1 MSPWLWVL
9 FAGLVLGILAF
20 DLGVLARRIHLP
32 SAREALARTGF
43 FGALSLAFA
52 PVVWWLYEHHGF
64 GAGGT
69 EGLSGSEA
77 MVAYL
82 TAWLLEQ
89 SLSLDNIF
97 VMALIF
103 SYFRVPSLYRQRVLF
118 WGILG
123 ALVLR
128 FVMIV
133 AGAAAVRRFHWII
146 YAFGALLIASAIK
159 MLFTSDERLD
169 PDGSYLVRF
178 ARRLVPV
185 TKEYHEQHFFVRSKG
200 RLAATPLF
208 LALVM
213 IEGTDVMFA
222 VDSIPAAFAVTS
234 DPFLVFTSNVFAIL
248 GLRSLY
254 FALEGLMHR
263 FKYLK
268 VSLMLVLL
276 YVGVKMLASHYV
288 KIPNPVSLLVIVA
301 TLIVGVFASMARAEA
316 PIAATAAVPVKVAT
330 WARRNVRRI
339 VVLVVGGTVLLT
351 GVVMLAAPGPGFL
364 VILAGSAILLAEFA
378 WARRLLKRT
387 RKGLGGIKANA
398 WDRLRSRPG
407 RSGPPKKR

>member
-1 MSPWLWVL
+1 MSPLLWV
-9 FAGLVLGILAF
+9 FFSVLVLGILAF
-20 DLGVLARRIHLP
+20 DLGVLSRRVHHP
-32 SAREALARTGF
+32 SPREALARTAF
-43 FGALSLAFA
+43 FVALSLAFA

-64 GAGGT
+64 GAGG
-69 EGLSGSEA
+69 SEA
-77 MVAYL
+77 HSGGTAMIAYL

-103 SYFRVPSLYRQRVLF
+103 GYFRVPSLYRQRVLF

-133 AGAAAVRRFHWII
+133 AGAAAVRRFHWVI
-146 YAFGALLIASAIK
+146 YVFGGLLIVSAIK
-159 MLFTSDERLD
+159 MLFTSEESVD
-169 PDGSYLVRF
+169 PDRNLFVRI
-178 ARRLVPV
+178 ARRLFPV
-185 TKEYHEQHFFVRSKG
+185 TREYHEQHFFVRQEG

-213 IEGTDVMFA
+213 IESTDVIFA
-222 VDSIPAAFAVTS
+222 VDSIPAAFAVTT

-254 FALEGLMHR
+254 FALEGLLDR

-276 YVGVKMLASHYV
+276 YVGVKMLVSHYV
-288 KIPNPVSLLVIVA
+288 KISNPVSLLVIVT
-301 TLIVGVFASMARAEA
+301 TLVVGVFASMARAEA
-316 PIAATAAVPVKVAT
+316 PPGH
-330 WARRNVRRI
+330 VRR
-339 VVLVVGGTVLLT
+339 VVLLVIGATLLVTGAVV
-351 GVVMLAAPGPGFL
+351 VVAPGPRLL
-364 VILAGSAILLAEFA
+364 VIGAGLAVVIAEFA
-378 WARRLLKRT
+378 WARRLRS
-387 RKGLGGIKANA
+387 KA
-398 WDRLRSRPG
+398 
-407 RSGPPKKR
+407 

>member
-1 MSPWLWVL
+1 VSPMLWVL
-9 FAGLVLGILAF
+9 FAVLVLGILAF

-32 SAREALARTGF
+32 SAREALARTAF
-43 FGALSLAFA
+43 FIVLSLAFA
-52 PVVWWLYEHHGF
+52 PVVWWLYEHHDF
-64 GAGGT
+64 GAGSA
-69 EGLSGSEA
+69 EGLRGADA

-103 SYFRVPSLYRQRVLF
+103 GYFRVPSLYRQRVLF

-146 YAFGALLIASAIK
+146 YVFGAVLVASAIK
-159 MLFTSDERLD
+159 MLFTSEERLD
-169 PDGSYLVRF
+169 PDRSLLVRA
-178 ARRLVPV
+178 ARRLIPI
-185 TKEYHEQHFFVRSKG
+185 TREYHEQHFFVRSGG
-200 RLAATPLF
+200 RLSATPLL
-208 LALVM
+208 LALIM

-288 KIPNPVSLLVIVA
+288 KIPNPVSLLVIVT
-301 TLIVGVFASMARAEA
+301 TLVVGVFASMARAEA
-316 PIAATAAVPVKVAT
+316 PIAATAAIPVKVAT
-330 WARRNVRRI
+330 WARRNVRR
-339 VVLVVGGTVLLT
+339 VVMLVIGGTVLLT
-351 GVVMLAAPGPGFL
+351 GLVMLAAPGPGIL
-364 VILAGSAILLAEFA
+364 VIVAGSVILAAEFA

-387 RKGLGGIKANA
+387 RDGLSGIKANT
-398 WDRLRSRPG
+398 WGRLRRKPDRTRPP
-407 RSGPPKKR
+407 S

>member
-1 MSPWLWVL
+1 
-9 FAGLVLGILAF
+9 LVLGILAF
-20 DLGVLARRIHLP
+20 DLGVLARRIHVP
-32 SAREALARTGF
+32 SAREALARTAF
-43 FGALSLAFA
+43 FVGLSLAFA
-52 PVVWWLYEHHGF
+52 PVVWYLYEHHDF
-64 GAGGT
+64 GAGSAESLG
-69 EGLSGSEA
+69 GSDA
-77 MVAYL
+77 MIAYL

-103 SYFRVPSLYRQRVLF
+103 AYFRVPNLYRQRVLF

-133 AGAAAVRRFHWII
+133 AGAAAIRRFHWII
-146 YAFGALLIASAIK
+146 YVFGALLIASAIK
-159 MLFTSDERLD
+159 MLFTSEDQLD
-169 PDGSYLVRF
+169 PDRSFLVRI
-178 ARRLVPV
+178 ARRLIPV
-185 TKEYHEQHFFVRSKG
+185 TREYHEQHFFVRSG
-200 RLAATPLF
+200 GQLAATPLL

-213 IEGTDVMFA
+213 IESTDVMFA

-254 FALEGLMHR
+254 FALEGLMDR

-288 KIPNPVSLLVIVA
+288 KIPNAYSLLVIVT
-301 TLIVGVFASMARAEA
+301 TLAVGIFASIARTEDSAGVR
-316 PIAATAAVPVKVAT
+316 AVVPARVLT

-339 VVLVVGGTVLLT
+339 VALVVGTTVLLI
-351 GVVMLAAPGPGFL
+351 GVVMLAAPGPGVL
-364 VILAGSAILLAEFA
+364 VLLAGLAILAAEFA

-387 RKGLGGIKANA
+387 RDGLSGIKAHT
-398 WDRLRSRPG
+398 WDRLRRKPDPPRPE
-407 RSGPPKKR
+407 R

>member
-1 MSPWLWVL
+1 VNPMLWVL
-9 FAGLVLGILAF
+9 FSILVLGILAF
-20 DLGVLARRIHLP
+20 DLGVLSRRVHHP

-43 FGALSLAFA
+43 FVALSLAFA
-52 PVVWWLYEHHGF
+52 PVVWWLYERHGF
-64 GAGGT
+64 GAGGA
-69 EGLSGSEA
+69 EGYGGNAA

-103 SYFRVPSLYRQRVLF
+103 GYFRVPALYRQRVLF

-133 AGAAAVRRFHWII
+133 AGAAAVRRFHWVI
-146 YAFGALLIASAIK
+146 YVFGALLIASAVK
-159 MLFTSDERLD
+159 MLFTSEEQVD
-169 PDGSYLVRF
+169 PDRNLLVRF
-178 ARRLVPV
+178 ARRLFPV
-185 TKEYHEQHFFVRSKG
+185 TREYHEQHFFVRRDG
-200 RLAATPLF
+200 RVAATPLF

-213 IEGTDVMFA
+213 IESTDVIFA
-222 VDSIPAAFAVTS
+222 VDSIPAAFAVTT
-234 DPFLVFTSNVFAIL
+234 DPFLVYTSNVFAIL

-254 FALEGLMHR
+254 FALEGLLDR

-288 KIPNPVSLLVIVA
+288 TISNPVSLLVIV
-301 TLIVGVFASMARAEA
+301 TILIVGVFASMARAGA
-316 PIAATAAVPVKVAT
+316 PPVVMAAPTAVRMAT
-330 WARRNVRRI
+330 GARRYVRR
-339 VVLVVGGTVLLT
+339 VVLLVVGGTLLVT
-351 GVVMLAAPGPGFL
+351 GAVVLAAPGPRLL
-364 VILAGSAILLAEFA
+364 VICAGLAVLVAEFA
-378 WARRLLKRT
+378 WARRWMKRT
-387 RKGLGGIKANA
+387 RDALSGIKANT
-398 WDRLRSRPG
+398 WRRFRRKPDGSRPET
-407 RSGPPKKR
+407 